1 MTKRKGMKTPVSLNR
16 IDGGRD
22 ELRRGLNLLGLR
34 ISFKQL
40 LNHWL
45 DKKFYREEVRWLIS
59 RKMRTE
65 NLFARI
71 KARFSA

>member
-45 DKKFYREEVRWLIS
+45 DKKFYKKPQSGMILLLMAVF
-59 RKMRTE
+59 
-65 NLFARI
+65 NLG
-71 KARFSA
+71 SD

>member
-22 ELRRGLNLLGLR
+22 ELSRGLNLLGLR

-45 DKKFYREEVRWLIS
+45 DKKFYRKEVRWLIS

-65 NLFARI
+65 NLFMTRV
-71 KARFSA
+71 